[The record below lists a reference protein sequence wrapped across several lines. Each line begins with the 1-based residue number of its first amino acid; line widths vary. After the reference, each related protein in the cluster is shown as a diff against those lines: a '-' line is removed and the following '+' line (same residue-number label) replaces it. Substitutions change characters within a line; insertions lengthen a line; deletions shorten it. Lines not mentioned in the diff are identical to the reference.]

1 MRNGVRAG
9 IFFLTFLICSW
20 HAKHAVAYWFAE
32 DLTQA
37 EFNGLPPTCK
47 WFSSS
52 RSGSGGR
59 FAGDTA
65 TAPPRPDHLLPGGGH
80 FCVGL
85 VAMMRSTGKPKDK
98 ALEWMKTAAG
108 EIRYTHSQMAEN
120 DRSFAWASAYYGK
133 ALYGSGDRQK
143 AFDVW
148 RTAIRARSAERESYL
163 LMSQAL
169 VAEQR
174 FDEALRLLLEFD
186 AVKEQ
191 PWPDA
196 EYFLGYVY
204 YKMGKLDDALKHL
217 EQARKL
223 GYPNDGLRQKIRNRA
238 GSGK

>member
-1 MRNGVRAG
+1 MRDRIRAG
-9 IFFLTFLICSW
+9 VFFLACLICSLLPN
-20 HAKHAVAYWFAE
+20 HAAAYWFAQ

-37 EFNGLPPTCK
+37 EFNALPATCK
-47 WFSSS
+47 YTFSS
-52 RSGSGGR
+52 RSGSGGH

-65 TAPPRPDHLLPGGGH
+65 TAPPKPDHLVPGGGH

-85 VAMMRSTGKPKDK
+85 VAMIRSSGKPKDK
-98 ALEWMKTAAG
+98 ALEWMKTAVS
-108 EIRYTHSQMAEN
+108 EIHYTHSQMAQN

-148 RTAIRARSAERESYL
+148 RTAIRARPAERESYL

-174 FDEALRLLLEFD
+174 FDEALRLLVEFD
-186 AVKEQ
+186 AAKEQ

-196 EYFLGYVY
+196 EYFLGYLY
-204 YKMGKLDDALKHL
+204 YKKGKYDEALKYL
-217 EQARKL
+217 EEAQKL
-223 GYPNDGLRQKIRNRA
+223 GYPNNGLLTKVRKQTASRK
-238 GSGK
+238 